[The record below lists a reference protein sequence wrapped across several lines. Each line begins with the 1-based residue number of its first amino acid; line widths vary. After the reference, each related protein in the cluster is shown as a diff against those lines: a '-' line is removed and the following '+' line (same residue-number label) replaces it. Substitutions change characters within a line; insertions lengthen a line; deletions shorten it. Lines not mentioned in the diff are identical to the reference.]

1 MVNKKRVLNLVVIF
15 CFYTCAIR
23 SHFHTTIRFRKYCR
37 SSKSAGMMQKWTLR
51 QLEIL
56 YFHDNITGAV
66 NSPSDAFAS
75 LASQC
80 LTDSFSV
87 TNPGGG
93 SNPVLCGTNTGEH
106 MYVDASDACN
116 ELNFQLGTNPVGGG
130 VTTGLATRSWSI
142 KATQVKVEKLIDKI
156 SVGLQYEFHFCFS
169 MIATLVARHQQDA
182 PSTFQAQPLV

>member
-1 MVNKKRVLNLVVIF
+1 
-15 CFYTCAIR
+15 
-23 SHFHTTIRFRKYCR
+23 
-37 SSKSAGMMQKWTLR
+37 MQKWTLR

-56 YFHDNITGAV
+56 YYHDNIDHRLKLYTTGAV
-66 NSPSDAFAS
+66 NPTSTVLAS

-116 ELNFQLGTNPVGGG
+116 ELNFQLGTNPAG
-130 VTTGLATRSWSI
+130 VTGLATRSWSI
-142 KATQVKVEKLIDKI
+142 KATQV
-156 SVGLQYEFHFCFS
+156 
-169 MIATLVARHQQDA
+169 
-182 PSTFQAQPLV
+182 